1 MIRRAQARREENR
14 RAIIADGSS
23 SAAHASHQRTHSQD
37 LGGIY
42 DFSDKTSQISQ
53 TGLAGSG
60 RHSVDL
66 DLRPTKR
73 VKKEEPQ

>member
-14 RAIIADGSS
+14 RAMLASES
-23 SAAHASHQRTHSQD
+23 TPAAHTSHQRPHSLD

-42 DFSDKTSQISQ
+42 DFSKQTSQISR
-53 TGLAGSG
+53 TDLADSG

-66 DLRPTKR
+66 DPRPTKR